1 MKVSK
6 EEFVRRLNSL
16 KRFNKLSINATA
28 DLMGVKPNT
37 ISRLKHG
44 QLEVKKIHIRGLHSI
59 QCEMKEKQNKGN
71 E

>member
-16 KRFNKLSINATA
+16 KRFNKINTKSTA
-28 DLMGVKPNT
+28 DLMGIDPKT

-44 QLEVKKIHIRGLHSI
+44 RLEVKMIHIRGLHSI